1 MPSPTERRTV
11 QFAGQVQGVGF
22 RFTTRNVA
30 QGYDVKG
37 FVQNLP
43 DGDVLL
49 VAEGEPG
56 ELDRFLAA
64 LREQMSGYIRQEQ
77 TDRSAPTGEFT
88 DFRIRH

>member
-1 MPSPTERRTV
+1 MPSSTERRTV

-49 VAEGEPG
+49 VAEGDPG
-56 ELDRFLAA
+56 EVDRFLAD
-64 LREQMSGYIRQEQ
+64 LREKMSGYIRQEK